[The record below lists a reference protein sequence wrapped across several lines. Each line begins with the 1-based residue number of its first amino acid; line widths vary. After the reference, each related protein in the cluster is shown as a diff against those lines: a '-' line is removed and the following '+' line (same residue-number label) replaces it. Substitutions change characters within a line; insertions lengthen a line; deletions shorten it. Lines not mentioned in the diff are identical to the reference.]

1 MEITKELLENEA
13 ANMRRKSIEAEQLA
27 LKYAGAAEALTK
39 LAELAGQ
46 EPPEVVEF
54 PQAEEG

>member
-1 MEITKELLENEA
+1 MEITKELLESEA
-13 ANMRRKSIEAEQLA
+13 ANMRRKGFEAEQLA

-39 LAELAGQ
+39 LAELSEQ

-54 PQAEEG
+54 PTAEEG